1 MPRFASFAKIH
12 TIQSNRLIY
21 LRGAPG
27 DVTMRRKYGFL
38 RFVITLIRV
47 IGTLVFIGALV
58 AGVPPIL
65 YGISNPQALATAEI
79 AIFGPFLPGATALG
93 AGVITVLI
101 GLLYAITII
110 ASGEII
116 RVLIDTEQN
125 TRATAAYMRML
136 VGRRRSKARRRVP
149 Q

>member
-1 MPRFASFAKIH
+1 
-12 TIQSNRLIY
+12 
-21 LRGAPG
+21 
-27 DVTMRRKYGFL
+27 MRRKYGFL
-38 RFVITLIRV
+38 RFVITLLRV
-47 IGTLVFIGALV
+47 LGTLVFIGALL

-65 YGISNPQALATAEI
+65 YGISNPQAVATSEI

-101 GLLYAITII
+101 GLLYAIAII
-110 ASGEII
+110 ATGEII
-116 RVLIDTEQN
+116 RVFIDTEQN

-136 VGRRRSKARRRVP
+136 VGKRRAAARRRAP